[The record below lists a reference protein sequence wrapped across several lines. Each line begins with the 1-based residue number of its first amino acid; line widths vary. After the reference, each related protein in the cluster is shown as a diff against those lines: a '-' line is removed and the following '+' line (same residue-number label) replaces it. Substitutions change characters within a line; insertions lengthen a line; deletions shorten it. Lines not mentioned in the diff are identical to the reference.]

1 MIRLATNPNC
11 KFSIG
16 FHASQHGQLQNLYGD
31 DYMAIYNE
39 VKGDIFFANSVNERD
54 ENRAGGLVNEI
65 LGADRFNAK
74 DYDQAHGWV
83 VRGNISD
90 PAVKVDVDDAIQLA
104 LQFALDHK

>member
-1 MIRLATNPNC
+1 
-11 KFSIG
+11 
-16 FHASQHGQLQNLYGD
+16 
-31 DYMAIYNE
+31 MAIYNE

-65 LGADRFNAK
+65 LGDDRFNAK